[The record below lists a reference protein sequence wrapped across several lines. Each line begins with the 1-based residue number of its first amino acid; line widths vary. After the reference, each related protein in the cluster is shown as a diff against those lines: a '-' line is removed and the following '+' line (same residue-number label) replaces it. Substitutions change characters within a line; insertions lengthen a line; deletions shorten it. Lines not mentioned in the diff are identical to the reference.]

1 MATSSHDGGGAT
13 WEGKSLGARRARPNQ
28 LKADPLPSAR
38 PPPKE
43 IVFGTGRP
51 APRLRGRA
59 ALGPSP
65 ISNVDSRAAVDRG
78 ATLPPAKRG
87 EGGGSGKS
95 QSVTSPW
102 SRARRGEGF
111 GLVVVA
117 VDPSSSAAMGAWRPR
132 RAAAKLLRGPGVAR
146 RDVREEGTRQTR
158 SRRR

>member
-13 WEGKSLGARRARPNQ
+13 GEGKSLGARRARLNQ

-38 PPPKE
+38 PPPEE

-78 ATLPPAKRG
+78 ATLPPAKKG
-87 EGGGSGKS
+87 EGDGSGKS
-95 QSVTSPW
+95 QLMTSPW
-102 SRARRGEGF
+102 TLAGSCGRVQIESGTRRPLLSRRPSQRARSVS
-111 GLVVVA
+111 VVCV
-117 VDPSSSAAMGAWRPR
+117 
-132 RAAAKLLRGPGVAR
+132 
-146 RDVREEGTRQTR
+146 
-158 SRRR
+158 

>member
-13 WEGKSLGARRARPNQ
+13 GEGKSLGARRARLNQ

-38 PPPKE
+38 PPPEE
-43 IVFGTGRP
+43 IVFGIGRP

-78 ATLPPAKRG
+78 ATLPPAKKG
-87 EGGGSGKS
+87 EGDGSGKS

-102 SRARRGEGF
+102 TLAGSCGRVQIELGARRPLLSRRPSQRARSVS
-111 GLVVVA
+111 VVCV
-117 VDPSSSAAMGAWRPR
+117 
-132 RAAAKLLRGPGVAR
+132 
-146 RDVREEGTRQTR
+146 
-158 SRRR
+158 

>member
-1 MATSSHDGGGAT
+1 MSLPRVATSSHDGGGAT
-13 WEGKSLGARRARPNQ
+13 GEGKSLGARRARLNQ

-38 PPPKE
+38 PPPEE

-78 ATLPPAKRG
+78 ATLPPAKKG
-87 EGGGSGKS
+87 EGDGSGKS

-102 SRARRGEGF
+102 S
-111 GLVVVA
+111 
-117 VDPSSSAAMGAWRPR
+117 
-132 RAAAKLLRGPGVAR
+132 
-146 RDVREEGTRQTR
+146 
-158 SRRR
+158 

>member
-13 WEGKSLGARRARPNQ
+13 GEGKSLGARRARLNQ

-38 PPPKE
+38 PPPEE
-43 IVFGTGRP
+43 IVFGIGRP

-78 ATLPPAKRG
+78 ATLPPAKKG
-87 EGGGSGKS
+87 EGDGSGKS

-102 SRARRGEGF
+102 TLAGSRGRVQIESGTRRPLLSRRPSQRARSVS
-111 GLVVVA
+111 VVCV
-117 VDPSSSAAMGAWRPR
+117 
-132 RAAAKLLRGPGVAR
+132 
-146 RDVREEGTRQTR
+146 
-158 SRRR
+158 

>member
-13 WEGKSLGARRARPNQ
+13 GEGKSLGARRARLNQ

-38 PPPKE
+38 PPPEE

-78 ATLPPAKRG
+78 ATLPPAKKG
-87 EGGGSGKS
+87 EGDGSGKS

-102 SRARRGEGF
+102 TLAGSCGRVQIESGTRRPLLSRRPSQRARSVS
-111 GLVVVA
+111 VVCV
-117 VDPSSSAAMGAWRPR
+117 
-132 RAAAKLLRGPGVAR
+132 
-146 RDVREEGTRQTR
+146 
-158 SRRR
+158 

>member
-13 WEGKSLGARRARPNQ
+13 GEGKSLGARRARLNQ

-38 PPPKE
+38 PPPEE

-78 ATLPPAKRG
+78 AALPPVKKGGRG
-87 EGGGSGKS
+87 RLRQVAVGDESFAPS
-95 QSVTSPW
+95 ES
-102 SRARRGEGF
+102 SRARSGNPITVAAPAAVYVRFSLPRGCPLRLGRL
-111 GLVVVA
+111 G
-117 VDPSSSAAMGAWRPR
+117 GA
-132 RAAAKLLRGPGVAR
+132 
-146 RDVREEGTRQTR
+146 
-158 SRRR
+158 

>member
-1 MATSSHDGGGAT
+1 MATSPRDGGGAT
-13 WEGKSLGARRARPNQ
+13 GEGKSLGARRARLNQ

-38 PPPKE
+38 PPPEE

-78 ATLPPAKRG
+78 ATLPPVKKG
-87 EGGGSGKS
+87 EGDGSGKS

-102 SRARRGEGF
+102 TLAGSCGRVQIESGARRPLLSRRPSQRARSVS
-111 GLVVVA
+111 VVCV
-117 VDPSSSAAMGAWRPR
+117 
-132 RAAAKLLRGPGVAR
+132 
-146 RDVREEGTRQTR
+146 
-158 SRRR
+158 

>member
-13 WEGKSLGARRARPNQ
+13 GEGKSLGARRARLNQ

-38 PPPKE
+38 PPPEE
-43 IVFGTGRP
+43 IVFGIGRP

-78 ATLPPAKRG
+78 ATLPPAKKG
-87 EGGGSGKS
+87 EGDGSGKS

-102 SRARRGEGF
+102 TLAGRVQIELGARRPLLSRRPSQRARSVS
-111 GLVVVA
+111 VVCV
-117 VDPSSSAAMGAWRPR
+117 
-132 RAAAKLLRGPGVAR
+132 
-146 RDVREEGTRQTR
+146 
-158 SRRR
+158 

>member
-13 WEGKSLGARRARPNQ
+13 GEGKSLGARRARLNQ

-38 PPPKE
+38 PPPEE

-78 ATLPPAKRG
+78 ATLPPAKKG
-87 EGGGSGKS
+87 EGDGSGKS

-102 SRARRGEGF
+102 TLAGSCGRVQIESGARCPLLSRRPSQRARSVS
-111 GLVVVA
+111 VVCV
-117 VDPSSSAAMGAWRPR
+117 
-132 RAAAKLLRGPGVAR
+132 
-146 RDVREEGTRQTR
+146 
-158 SRRR
+158 

>member
-13 WEGKSLGARRARPNQ
+13 GEGKSLGARRARLNQ

-38 PPPKE
+38 PPPEE
-43 IVFGTGRP
+43 IVFGIGRP

-78 ATLPPAKRG
+78 ATLPPAKKG
-87 EGGGSGKS
+87 EGDGSGKS

-102 SRARRGEGF
+102 TLAGSCGRVQIESGMRRPLLSRRPSQRARSVS
-111 GLVVVA
+111 VVCV
-117 VDPSSSAAMGAWRPR
+117 
-132 RAAAKLLRGPGVAR
+132 
-146 RDVREEGTRQTR
+146 
-158 SRRR
+158 

>member
-13 WEGKSLGARRARPNQ
+13 GEGKSLGARRARLNQ

-38 PPPKE
+38 PPPEE

-78 ATLPPAKRG
+78 ATLPPAKKG
-87 EGGGSGKS
+87 EGDGSGKS
-95 QSVTSPW
+95 PPMTSPW
-102 SRARRGEGF
+102 TLAGSCGRVQIESGARCPLLSRRPSQRARSVS
-111 GLVVVA
+111 VVCV
-117 VDPSSSAAMGAWRPR
+117 
-132 RAAAKLLRGPGVAR
+132 
-146 RDVREEGTRQTR
+146 
-158 SRRR
+158 

>member
-13 WEGKSLGARRARPNQ
+13 GEGKSLGARRARLNQ

-38 PPPKE
+38 PPPEE
-43 IVFGTGRP
+43 IVFGIGRP

-78 ATLPPAKRG
+78 ATLPPAKKG
-87 EGGGSGKS
+87 EGDGSGKS

-102 SRARRGEGF
+102 TLAGSCGRVQIESGARCPLLSRRPSQRARSVS
-111 GLVVVA
+111 VVCV
-117 VDPSSSAAMGAWRPR
+117 
-132 RAAAKLLRGPGVAR
+132 
-146 RDVREEGTRQTR
+146 
-158 SRRR
+158 

>member
-13 WEGKSLGARRARPNQ
+13 GEGKSLGARRARLNQ

-38 PPPKE
+38 PPPEE

-78 ATLPPAKRG
+78 ATLPPAKKG
-87 EGGGSGKS
+87 EGDGSGKS
-95 QSVTSPW
+95 QLMTSPW
-102 SRARRGEGF
+102 TLAGRVQIELGARRPLLSRRPSQRARSVS
-111 GLVVVA
+111 VVCV
-117 VDPSSSAAMGAWRPR
+117 
-132 RAAAKLLRGPGVAR
+132 
-146 RDVREEGTRQTR
+146 
-158 SRRR
+158 